1 MGEFVVRDLHKVFS
15 TAAGDVVALR
25 DVNLRVADCE
35 FVAIVGAS
43 GSGKST
49 LLNLVAGFEHP
60 SRGEVLLDGKPVT
73 GPGPDRG
80 VVFQQS
86 ALYPWLNVRDNVS
99 FGLRLAANRHRVASP
114 AERDR
119 KVDEIIRRVGLDAFK
134 GSLPSQLSGGMR
146 QRAAIASVLAINP
159 EVLLMDEPF
168 GALDSLTRSLMQDFL
183 LEIWEAER
191 KTVLLV
197 THDITEA
204 IYLADRVVV
213 MAGHPGRVREIV
225 NVDLPRPR
233 TLATQGMKRFVDL
246 REHVTAV
253 VRDEVTKAEALVH
266 A

>member
-1 MGEFVVRDLHKVFS
+1 MADFHIRNLGKVYD
-15 TAAGDVVALR
+15 TLGGKVVALQNVSF
-25 DVNLRVADCE
+25 DVNDNE

-49 LLNLVAGFEHP
+49 LLNLIAGFEQP
-60 SRGEVLLDGKPVT
+60 TSGEILLNGKAIK

-86 ALYPWLNVRDNVS
+86 ALYPWLDVRDNVA
-99 FGLRLAANRHRVASP
+99 FGLNLAVNRAR
-114 AERDR
+114 RDP
-119 KVDEIIRRVGLDAFK
+119 KKIDAIIERVGLAGFK
-134 GSLPSQLSGGMR
+134 KSLPAQLSGGMR
-146 QRAAIASVLAINP
+146 QRAAIASVLAIEP

-183 LEIWEAER
+183 LEIWESER
-191 KTVLLV
+191 KTVMLV

-204 IYLADRVVV
+204 IYVSDRVVI

-225 NVDLPRPR
+225 TIDLPRPR
-233 TLATQGMKRFVDL
+233 SLASQGLRRFVEL

-253 VRDEVTKAEALVH
+253 VRDEVAKAAAYAET
-266 A
+266 